1 MTGPNQVD
9 IRSKSGS
16 VSRFFMGFVI
26 LGANLLFGLR
36 GLDVGSRVLIDTDG
50 HMRYNRVLELV
61 TGLNPWWDGWAHR
74 ANAPFGHSM
83 HWTRPLDA
91 FLIALSAPVAAF
103 SGWREGLYFAALA
116 VGPLLHVALGLAVA
130 WTARSLLG
138 TSASYLA
145 GMGVAAQS
153 GILSYSAPG
162 RPDHHILIVV
172 IAVLLIGAAIRLS
185 IAPEKSW
192 VTLGALAGAAGLWVS
207 TEFLAPL
214 ALTLAFL
221 AWLAFTGK
229 NHLDRFGLWLGGGI
243 GVALLLERPPAEY
256 LAVEYDRISIVH
268 VVLAVL
274 VGLVGLLLR
283 RARGRGSKLAL
294 LVTGGVGSVV
304 VLTLWFPLF
313 FAGPFA
319 QVPQSVVDLW
329 LVRVAELAPL
339 WEAASHR
346 WSDASLLIGTG
357 VIGFVL
363 GILRLRRES
372 NRPAW
377 VFLLACLAVFLAF
390 SMRSVRFS
398 VYPSV
403 LGAIA
408 IAGWAAAWIAKMPGR
423 GLSPSLRRVFAMSVV
438 VVGMAYPFL
447 IAIALEG
454 SATAVAQPTC
464 QLDDIVA
471 PLAAELGATNGT
483 VVLASLD
490 SGPELLY
497 RLPIEVVADPYHR
510 NVEGILDSYAAL
522 GTGGTGLLDKHNVE
536 YVLVCEHDPDR
547 GVYAAGGLYYQ
558 LIAGRAGPEFTEVAL
573 GSDSPFRLYRWQA
586 G

>member
-1 MTGPNQVD
+1 
-9 IRSKSGS
+9 
-16 VSRFFMGFVI
+16 MGFVI

-36 GLDVGSRVLIDTDG
+36 GLDIGSRMLIDTDG
-50 HMRYNRVLELV
+50 HMRYNRVLELA
-61 TGLNPWWDGWAHR
+61 TGLNGWWDGWAHR

-91 FLIALSAPVAAF
+91 LLIALSSPVSIF
-103 SGWREGLYFAALA
+103 TSWEEGLYFAALV
-116 VGPLLHVALGLAVA
+116 VGPLLHLVLGLAVA
-130 WTARSLLG
+130 WAARPLLG
-138 TSASYLA
+138 TPASYLA

-153 GILSYSAPG
+153 GILSYAAPG
-162 RPDHHILIVV
+162 RPDHHILLVV
-172 IAVLLIGAAIRLS
+172 LAVLMIGATIRAS
-185 IAPEKSW
+185 TTAETTW
-192 VTLGALAGAAGLWVS
+192 VKFAALMGAAGLWVS

-214 ALTLAFL
+214 ALTLGFL
-221 AWLAFTGK
+221 AWLTLSGK
-229 NHLDRFGLWLGGGI
+229 NHLDRFGLWLSIGI
-243 GVALLLERPPAEY
+243 GVSLLLERPPAEY
-256 LAVEYDRISIVH
+256 LNVEYDRISIVH
-268 VVLAVL
+268 LVLA
-274 VGLVGLLLR
+274 GLVGSVGLILRWAQRRATTLVLLLF
-283 RARGRGSKLAL
+283 GGLA
-294 LVTGGVGSVV
+294 SAIVV
-304 VLTLWFPLF
+304 RFLFPLF

-319 QVPQSVVDLW
+319 EVPETVVDLW

-339 WEAASHR
+339 WDAAGQR
-346 WSDASLLIGTG
+346 WSDLSLLIGTG
-357 VIGFVL
+357 VIGLVL

-377 VFLLACLAVFLAF
+377 VFLLTSLAVFLAL
-390 SMRSVRFS
+390 SIRSVRFS
-398 VYPSV
+398 VYPSA
-403 LGAIA
+403 LGAIP
-408 IAGWAAAWIAKMPGR
+408 IAGWAAAWAAKVKGR
-423 GLSPSLRRVFAMSVV
+423 GLGKSLRRVFAMSVV

-471 PLAAELGATNGT
+471 PLAAELAATNGT

-510 NVEGILDSYAAL
+510 NVEGILDSYAAF
-522 GTGGTGLLDKHNVE
+522 GTGGTALLNEHNVE

-547 GVYAAGGLYYQ
+547 GVYAAGGLYDQ